1 MKRIYSLLVL
11 LAILFTTCLVC
22 FADDT
27 VTDGEDGTVTDSV
40 TDGEDTVSDEFEAKF
55 SIVSDATDVETGYN
69 YGAEVSVTYTIEF
82 VNIPEAAN
90 GLTAVEFALGFDP
103 YVLEPELTGVED
115 EDGDFCDFTAY
126 CTGGPEG
133 WAAIGSINAEI
144 GYIDMAYW
152 DNMTYTVINDG
163 AVMTVTIPFKVRP
176 DAEDY
181 DVNRSTYVS
190 IDYCS
195 AFSSDLKVEYQ
206 LDTDS
211 VMLYLAVQPEEDDFE
226 TLPEEAI
233 PLDIAGY
240 RGGDN
245 NFIAS
250 FNGGITMGEYISLY
264 YEDVPDAGL
273 TGYAVALVNIE
284 TNEIEYVD
292 LTDGDKS
299 FVEIDYD
306 HYLIAVSRDNADE
319 YAAFCE
325 AAAVGELV
333 RLYNV
338 NPEGIINA
346 YPEIEL
352 SHAGFT
358 VYSAEPVLKDGVGA
372 VYDEEDG
379 AVDVYVNDITVDE
392 FVGMFDNDVTVT
404 DGDGNELAG
413 DVPVTTGMKIDCGED
428 GVDIIV
434 MGDVNG
440 DGLVNQYDY
449 ILVRRHYLETFELE
463 GVFLRAACISNGE
476 SVVVYDYIY
485 VKRAYFGTLDLAVL
499 CPGA

>member
-11 LAILFTTCLVC
+11 LAILLTTCLVC

-27 VTDGEDGTVTDSV
+27 VTDGEGDSV
-40 TDGEDTVSDEFEAKF
+40 TDGEDTLPDEFEAAF
-55 SIVSDATDVETGYN
+55 GITSDATKVETGYN
-69 YGAEVSVTYTIEF
+69 YGSEISVTYTVEF
-82 VNIPEAAN
+82 INIPEAAN
-90 GLTAVEFALGFDP
+90 GLAAVEFALGFDP
-103 YVLEPELTGVED
+103 YVLEPKLNGAED

-133 WAAIGSINAEI
+133 WAAIGMVDAEN

-152 DNMTYTVINDG
+152 DNMTYTVINEG
-163 AVMTVTIPFKVRP
+163 AVMTVTLPFTVRS
-176 DAEDY
+176 DAKEY
-181 DVNRSTYVS
+181 DVNRATY
-190 IDYCS
+190 IAINYCT
-195 AFSSDLKVEYQ
+195 AYSSDLKTEYQ

-211 VMLYLAVQPEEDDFE
+211 IMLYLAVQPDEDGRE

-250 FNGGITMGEYISLY
+250 FNGGTTMGEYVSLY
-264 YEDVPDAGL
+264 GDTTDAGL

-292 LTDGDKS
+292 LSDGDKS
-299 FVEIDYD
+299 SVEIDYD

-319 YAAFCE
+319 FTAFCE
-325 AAAVGELV
+325 SAAVGEYV
-333 RLYNV
+333 QLYNV

-346 YPEIEL
+346 NPEIEL
-352 SHAGFT
+352 DGAGFT
-358 VYSAEPVLKDGVGA
+358 VYSADPVLKGGADA

-379 AVDVYVNDITVDE
+379 VVDVYVDDITVDE
-392 FVGMFDNDVTVT
+392 FVGMFENDVTVT

-413 DVPVTTGMKIDCGED
+413 DAPVTTGTRIDCGED
-428 GVDIIV
+428 GVDIVV

-449 ILVRRHYLETFELE
+449 ILVRRHYLETFELK